1 LDDNGRRLGLCQN
14 VTAEQQH
21 CYAAAA
27 AAAAAAEVVLDDDD
41 YCEEEGETN
50 EGKKLLLLL
59 LELPSLG
66 VELELLLCSTTPTS
80 TACAH
85 RTSNCSPRA

>member
-21 CYAAAA
+21 CYA